1 MTDPRRLVIPTE
13 LESDESA
20 FELVSAWF
28 SSNRVKIMTRS
39 GTGLD
44 DNPAIW
50 GEILAG
56 VAENIAVCIQDV
68 NGAEPSET
76 LATIKSSLDA
86 KWWQGRLPDGK
97 HYDPS

>member
-1 MTDPRRLVIPTE
+1 
-13 LESDESA
+13 
-20 FELVSAWF
+20 
-28 SSNRVKIMTRS
+28 MTRS

-44 DNPAIW
+44 SNPAIW

-56 VAENIAVCIQDV
+56 IAENIAVCIQDM

-86 KWWQGRLPDGK
+86 KWWRGRLPDGE
-97 HYDPS
+97 HYDPT